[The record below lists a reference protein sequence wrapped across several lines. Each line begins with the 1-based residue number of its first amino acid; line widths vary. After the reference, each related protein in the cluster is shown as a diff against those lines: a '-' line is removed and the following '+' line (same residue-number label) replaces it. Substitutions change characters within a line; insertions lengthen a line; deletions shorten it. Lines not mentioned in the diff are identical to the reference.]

1 MATESAG
8 FGHQWVRF
16 RHPHAEIPNSG
27 WKIHVSAGLSSAV
40 SVLRKALPILLK
52 EQLSFK
58 VAASFEF
65 LRALNWGEYG
75 YSQIGKFIT
84 VYPVDDAQ
92 AVSLAAKLHET
103 TGGLRGPTI
112 PSDRPFRHASL
123 VHYRYGAFREQVL
136 QTMSGASVLGMR
148 LSTGTLVPDRRGSPA
163 GMQLPSNPFVISRGS
178 ETYKTEARTLD
189 DQFLFVSTLQQSARG
204 SVNLCLDFVSGQRR
218 VVKQAGRDC
227 LLDEYGRDAR
237 DRLRH
242 ESHILSRALPD
253 ASFPA
258 QFGLVEQEESSFLI
272 LECVAGETLAA
283 YMEKLSGRGMLPS
296 PEQVVDWGLQLAR
309 ALARLHS
316 KKIVYRDLKPP
327 NVLLTPEGSLR
338 IVDLELAQE
347 ELTNEPPFG
356 LGTPGYFSP
365 QQATGSRPCVSDDVY
380 GLGSLL
386 FFLCTNNVPSFAP
399 TKSRPGFRLSMLN
412 PDLPDELACLIER
425 CLEPSPQ
432 HRCADMLEVIVCLAA
447 MHFES
452 KLISFSGTLHSTSPL
467 AYRDELVDHHYADL
481 ALRLGNTLCRSAR
494 QTAEGVTWD
503 SKRNPGMTVASRDL
517 GTGSAGALLCM
528 ARLMKEF
535 DGSHWQWLLHEGAR
549 SLVHAPVDRN
559 SALTG
564 LYAGEAG
571 VGVAVLRTG
580 QVLGSQELIDW
591 SVDCSDWIS
600 QEPFAGPD
608 LFTGAAGRVRF
619 HLMAWTATHTGD
631 HLKHALRAGQWLL
644 DHATTSKD
652 QMYWVLPRGYGEL
665 SGSACLGYARGA
677 AGIGDALLDL
687 FEVSGERQFLDATRC
702 CTNWI
707 LSFALPALVDQS
719 GLCWPRLPG
728 ETPRGSFWCHGA
740 TGIGRFLLHV
750 RNAGLRDD
758 GDSLVSRVAE
768 TVHRGAR
775 WAGPT
780 QCHGLSGNIE
790 FLIDVYQATNN
801 PRHLEAAR
809 SLASILETFSR
820 DDDGTLSWE
829 SDLPETSTPDYLF
842 GYSGIALAL
851 MRLSRPKHL
860 PHELSLTNFRS
871 SSSPKEGTCHEAIQF
886 PWAVAQ
892 CQCEPHRAVARD
904 HRTPSKAGE

>member
-1 MATESAG
+1 MTTENTG
-8 FGHQWVRF
+8 FTHQWVRF
-16 RHPHAEIPNSG
+16 RHPRAEIPNSG

-75 YSQIGKFIT
+75 HSQIGKFIT

-92 AVSLAAKLHET
+92 AVLLAAKLHET
-103 TGGLRGPTI
+103 TRSLRGPAI
-112 PSDRPFRHASL
+112 PSDHPFRQTSL
-123 VHYRYGAFREQVL
+123 VHYRYGAFREHVL
-136 QTMSGASVLGMR
+136 QTTSGASVLAMR
-148 LSTGTLVPDRRGSPA
+148 LTGGTLVPDRRGSA
-163 GMQLPSNPFVISRGS
+163 ACMQLPSNPFVASRES
-178 ETYKTEARTLD
+178 ETHRAGTRVLD
-189 DQFLFVSTLQQSARG
+189 DRFLCVSTLQQSARG
-204 SVNLCLDFVSGQRR
+204 SVNLCLDFASGERR

-242 ESHILSRALPD
+242 ENYILSRVLPD

-258 QFGLVEQEESSFLI
+258 QFGLIEQEEHSFLI
-272 LECVAGETLAA
+272 LEWVAGETLAVH
-283 YMEKLSGRGMLPS
+283 MEKLAGRGMLPS
-296 PEQVVDWGLQLAR
+296 PKQIVDWGVQLAR

-316 KKIVYRDLKPP
+316 KKIVYRDLKPA
-327 NVLLTPEGSLR
+327 NVLLTPAGCLR

-347 ELTNEPPFG
+347 ESANEPPFG

-365 QQATGSRPCVSDDVY
+365 QQAAGSRPCVSDDIY

-386 FFLCTNNVPSFAP
+386 FFLCTSNIPSFAP
-399 TKSRPGFRLSMLN
+399 TKSRPRFRLSMLN
-412 PDLPDELACLIER
+412 PDLPDELALLVER

-432 HRCADMLEVIVCLAA
+432 HRFADMAEVIACLTA
-447 MHFES
+447 MHSERRR
-452 KLISFSGTLHSTSPL
+452 ISVSGTLPATSPL
-467 AYRDELVDHHYADL
+467 ARTDDLVDHHYAEL
-481 ALRLGNTLCRSAR
+481 ALRLGDTLCRSAR
-494 QTAEGVTWD
+494 RTAEGVSWD
-503 SKRNPGMTVASRDL
+503 SRRNPGMTVASRDL
-517 GTGSAGALLCM
+517 GIGSAGALLCI
-528 ARLMKEF
+528 ARLVKEF
-535 DGSHWQWLLHEGAR
+535 EARDWQWLLHEGAR
-549 SLVHAPVDRN
+549 NLVLAPIDRR
-559 SALTG
+559 SALPG

-571 VGVAVLRTG
+571 VGVAVLRAG

-608 LFTGAAGRVRF
+608 LFTGAAGRLRF
-619 HLMAWTATHTGD
+619 HLVAWTATQTGD
-631 HLKHALRAGQWLL
+631 HLKHALRAGHWLL
-644 DHATTSKD
+644 DHATTSD
-652 QMYWVLPRGYGEL
+652 DHMYWVLPQGYGEL
-665 SGSACLGYARGA
+665 SGTACLGYARGA
-677 AGIGDALLDL
+677 AGIADALLDL
-687 FEVSGERQFLDATRC
+687 FEVSGERQFLDATRW

-707 LSFALPALVDQS
+707 LSFAEPALGDHS

-728 ETPRGSFWCHGA
+728 EPPRGAFWCHGA
-740 TGIGRFLLHV
+740 TGIGRFLLHI

-758 GDSLVSRVAE
+758 GDTLVSRVAE

-790 FLIDVYQATNN
+790 FLIDVYQSTHN

-809 SLASILETFSR
+809 SLALILETFSR
-820 DDDGTLSWE
+820 DDGGTLLWE
-829 SDLPETSTPDYLF
+829 SDLPQTSTPDYLF
-842 GYSGIALAL
+842 GYSGVALAL
-851 MRLSRPKHL
+851 VRLSRPKRL
-860 PHELSLTNFRS
+860 PHELSLMNFRN
-871 SSSPKEGTCHEAIQF
+871 SSSPKEGTSHEAIQF

-892 CQCEPHRAVARD
+892 RQYGPHRAVARD
-904 HRTPSKAGE
+904 HRSPSKAGE